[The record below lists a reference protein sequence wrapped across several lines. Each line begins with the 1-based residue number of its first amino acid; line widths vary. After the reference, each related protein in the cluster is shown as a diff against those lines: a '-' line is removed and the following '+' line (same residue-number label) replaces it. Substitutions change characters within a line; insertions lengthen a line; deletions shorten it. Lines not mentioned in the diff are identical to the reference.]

1 MVPYRGQCLV
11 HRSQLQQAAG
21 AWPDA
26 ISTIEAACDRLTDP
40 PHPALGLAYYQAAEL
55 QRLRG
60 AFEESETHYRQ
71 ANRSG
76 YQPLPGLALLELAR
90 GDGVAAAATIRRAL
104 AEAGSA
110 LERPAL
116 LAAAVDIFRA
126 TGDLDAAASAADEL
140 AGIAAGS
147 TSEVLKAMA
156 DQASG
161 TARLCAGD
169 ASVALTH
176 LRAAGVAWHQL
187 RMPYERARAAVLVG
201 LACAAL
207 GDQTSAALEFDAAQD
222 VFAALDA
229 RPDLERL
236 AAITGAPAAHGAL
249 SGREHEV
256 LVQIAAGRTNRDIA
270 AELHISPN
278 TVNRHLE
285 NIFAKLGVSSR
296 AAATSY
302 AYEHGLL

>member
-1 MVPYRGQCLV
+1 M
-11 HRSQLQQAAG
+11 
-21 AWPDA
+21 
-26 ISTIEAACDRLTDP
+26 
-40 PHPALGLAYYQAAEL
+40 
-55 QRLRG
+55 
-60 AFEESETHYRQ
+60 

-90 GDGVAAAATIRRAL
+90 GDAAAAAATIRRAI
-104 AEAGSA
+104 AEATSA

-126 TGDLDAAASAADEL
+126 TGDIAAVSAAAEEL
-140 AGIAAGS
+140 AGIAAAS

-161 TARLCAGD
+161 TAQLCAGD
-169 ASVALTH
+169 PSLALTH
-176 LRAAGVAWHQL
+176 LRAAGVAWHHL

-207 GDQTSAALEFDAAQD
+207 GDRTSAALEFDAAKNA
-222 VFAALDA
+222 FEALDA

-236 AAITGAPAAHGAL
+236 ASIAGTPTGQGAL
-249 SGREHEV
+249 SGREQEV
-256 LVQIAAGRTNRDIA
+256 LAQIAAGRTNRDIA
-270 AELHISPN
+270 AVLHISPN

-296 AAATSY
+296 VCRDRVRLRTRPALNLDGRAMACSHHCLCRNEMACLGDVGRGHSSVRSPHDHTN
-302 AYEHGLL
+302 HHD